1 VTNLRFPVSGDSR
14 AVGIIGGPLRPVNE
28 RPRADQH
35 PRTPTGTN
43 PVSPL
48 IAGPAVSALVPAGS
62 LPYAFYR
69 QGPVSE
75 FTPRSTRRPGCRPRR
90 IAPSNAA
97 MTASPSESEL
107 LAACRGGASS
117 LSRERAWDMFVQRYA
132 RLVRAVV
139 RRTAD
144 RLGLATTPEDC
155 EDMAADVF
163 VELLRADAA
172 VLARYEGRASF
183 AAYLAVVARRLV
195 IRRVRARHRLVAPQP
210 IEPATEGDARQVDD
224 REDLPPRGS
233 QLRRNQPHHR
243 HADQLGGPGPLAG
256 TGEASWAD
264 RGAAPRPGAEYVRRE
279 RPCDSAGRRCE
290 PD

>member
-1 VTNLRFPVSGDSR
+1 
-14 AVGIIGGPLRPVNE
+14 
-28 RPRADQH
+28 
-35 PRTPTGTN
+35 
-43 PVSPL
+43 
-48 IAGPAVSALVPAGS
+48 
-62 LPYAFYR
+62 
-69 QGPVSE
+69 
-75 FTPRSTRRPGCRPRR
+75 
-90 IAPSNAA
+90 

-155 EDMAADVF
+155 EDMVADVF

-210 IEPATEGDARQVDD
+210 IEPATEGDTRQVDD
-224 REDLPPRGS
+224 REEVARLLS
-233 QLRRNQPHHR
+233 SL
-243 HADQLGGPGPLAG
+243 
-256 TGEASWAD
+256 
-264 RGAAPRPGAEYVRRE
+264 
-279 RPCDSAGRRCE
+279 E
-290 PD
+290 PDEARLVKLYHLEARSYGEISRITGMPINSVGPALSRARAKLRGPTAVRLHDPERSTSAESDPVIQRAGGVNPTDGSARSTGS